1 MISTIKKHIAYIIIQ
16 HNFSLKKFACTISI
30 PQTSGWGIGGFLK
43 NKFAISTTNKGNN
56 NNINYNNVGVGNSVY
71 LTLPNSGRQ
80 KIIYP
85 NGKVELYN
93 SSSSDCSTLEEDSE
107 KRLLEAEV
115 AHLKDSIKVK
125 DDLILC
131 LKETIEL
138 LKT

>member
-1 MISTIKKHIAYIIIQ
+1 MLES
-16 HNFSLKKFACTISI
+16 
-30 PQTSGWGIGGFLK
+30 
-43 NKFAISTTNKGNN
+43 
-56 NNINYNNVGVGNSVY
+56 GNSVY